1 MLLPLLLNN
10 LLETGDSTAPVLSS
24 PTATATGPE
33 TATGT
38 VTTDEGNGTL
48 YYWFTENSSE
58 TAANIKASGE
68 SQSVTATGVQNVSVS
83 GLTANTTYYAHYV
96 QDDAAS
102 NESNVVSSTAIT
114 TDAGVGGIPNLRKAR
129 RKREIHEEVLRAS
142 REALLRRR
150 ERERLEAEVNEI
162 IEENVP
168 GKILEY
174 DPQAM
179 RIARIRDDMDRAI
192 AMEFEIQ
199 EREQKAR
206 RKRKKRDKLAVMLL
220 LD

>member
-10 LLETGDSTAPVLSS
+10 LLETGDSTAPVLSA